1 MQRNT
6 SQRIATL
13 TTKVEDLEEELKK
26 KQHDLFLKSM
36 EMDKLKQ
43 EGEDKIAQMQKKI
56 EDQEL
61 KYETTLSSQERESS
75 AQIALLREEAMQY
88 KERIEELERGK
99 EAL

>member
-43 EGEDKIAQMQKKI
+43 EGEDNIGQMQKKI

-75 AQIALLREEAMQY
+75 AQIVLLREEAMQY
-88 KERIEELERGK
+88 KERIEELERGT

>member
-13 TTKVEDLEEELKK
+13 TNKVEDLEEELKK

>member
-88 KERIEELERGK
+88 KERIEELERGT